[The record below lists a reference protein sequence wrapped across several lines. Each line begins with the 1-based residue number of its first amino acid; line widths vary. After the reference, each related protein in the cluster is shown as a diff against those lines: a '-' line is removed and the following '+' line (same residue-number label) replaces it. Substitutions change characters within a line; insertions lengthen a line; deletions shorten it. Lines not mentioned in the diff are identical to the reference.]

1 MRAKLISH
9 CRQTTPI
16 PIAPVSTK
24 LVEMS
29 SVEIPKD
36 ELKGIP
42 EILHRIATESK
53 IGVMSEEIFGD
64 SVLK

>member
-1 MRAKLISH
+1 MGL
-9 CRQTTPI
+9 TTPI

-24 LVEMS
+24 FVEMS

-42 EILHRIATESK
+42 ETLHSIATESK
-53 IGVMSEEIFGD
+53 IGVMSEAIFGD
-64 SVLK
+64 SVLR